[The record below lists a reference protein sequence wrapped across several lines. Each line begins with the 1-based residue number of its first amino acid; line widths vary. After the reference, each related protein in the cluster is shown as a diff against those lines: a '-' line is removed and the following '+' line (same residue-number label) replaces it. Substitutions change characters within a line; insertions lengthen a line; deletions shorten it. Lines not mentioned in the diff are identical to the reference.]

1 MGILLGGSTV
11 ENEDRIEALEDEL
24 EKAQDDARRA
34 ANVADSVRRKT
45 ERVEEEF
52 EEFAEAMYNRFN
64 IETDDVAELEDK
76 NGEVIRLEEER
87 VAWKATRNAIV
98 KLLLPPT
105 AKVVYPN
112 GTHVGRKKLRT
123 NMAFVADMYDPDE
136 FANKER
142 EFMSDAE
149 NASGVFEDVS
159 RHDVDFEYELGDL
172 IQPEDELDDDVGVQ
186 CTSGIHLYR
195 TKEGAIDHYEL

>member
-105 AKVVYPN
+105 AKVVYPT
-112 GTHVGRKKLRT
+112 GTAFGRKKLRT

-136 FANKER
+136 FAEKER
-142 EFMSDAE
+142 EFMGDAE
-149 NASGVFEDVS
+149 DASGVFEDVS
-159 RHDVDFEYELGDL
+159 RHDGDFEYELGDL
-172 IQPEDELDDDVGVQ
+172 IQPEDELDDDVGVR

>member
-24 EKAQDDARRA
+24 ETAQEDARRA
-34 ANVADSVRRKT
+34 ANVADNAQRKA
-45 ERVEEEF
+45 ERIENKF

-64 IETDDVAELEDK
+64 IETDAVAELEGKD
-76 NGEVIRLEEER
+76 GEVVRLEEER

-105 AKVVYPN
+105 AKVVYPR
-112 GTHVGRKKLRT
+112 HSAFGRKKLRT

-136 FANKER
+136 FADKER

-159 RHDVDFEYELGDL
+159 RHDNDFEYELGDL
-172 IQPEDELDDDVGVQ
+172 IQPENEFDDDVTAR

-195 TKEGAIDHYEL
+195 TKEGAIEHYGI